1 MTLVSNLQSLMGRA
15 WHRDMVL
22 GSWTD
27 NPDPIPGL
35 VKKDSESQESEG
47 VVDTSGVI

>member
-27 NPDPIPGL
+27 NSGL
-35 VKKDSESQESEG
+35 VKKGSESQESEG